1 MSMTTASS
9 SMIYRSFSKVLIA
22 NRGEI
27 AVRIIRAAQ
36 DEGLEAVAIYANPDR
51 DAMHVRLADHAFS
64 LNGDTV
70 ADTYLSVDKVL
81 RAAKDSGADAIHPGY
96 GFLAENA
103 EFAQAVI
110 DAGIVWIGP
119 PPAAINSLGDKVAAR
134 HIAHKVGAP
143 LAPGTPDPVESSQDV
158 IDFADEFGLPLAIKA
173 AHGGG
178 GRGIKVVRQRSE
190 IPDAYESAVREAT
203 AAFGRGE
210 CFVERFLDAPRHL
223 ETQCLADKDGNVV
236 VVSTRD
242 CSLQRRNQKLVEEAP
257 APFLSEDQE
266 QQLYDAS
273 VALLQEAGYVGAGTC
288 EFLIGQDGMISFL
301 EVNTRLQV
309 EHTVSE
315 EVTGIDLVREQFRI
329 ARGELLGYEHPTVD
343 GHSFEFRITAEDP
356 SQNFMPA
363 PGTITKMRLP
373 GGPGVRIDTGIEEGE
388 TISGAFDSMVAKLIV
403 TGKNRKEALQR
414 SHRALTE
421 MRIAGLATVLPFHRR
436 VIQDPNFA
444 PELDQPGQK
453 LSADG
458 PFTVHTRWI
467 ETDFINDLQP
477 QVTSPAMDAD
487 DEQQRRLVTV
497 EVNGKRVEVTLPDSL
512 SGIAAVESKPK
523 RRRAPRS
530 ATGASGASAAGVS
543 GDVVT
548 SPMQGTIVKM
558 GAAVGDDVSV
568 GDLIL
573 VLEAMK
579 MEQPITAHK
588 AGKITELTAEPG
600 ATVNAG
606 APLATIEG

>member
-27 AVRIIRAAQ
+27 AVRIIRAAH
-36 DEGLEAVAIYANPDR
+36 DEGLEAIAVYANPDR
-51 DAMHVRLADHAFS
+51 DAMHVRLADHAYS

-70 ADTYLSVDKVL
+70 ADTYLSVEKVL
-81 RAAKDSGADAIHPGY
+81 RAAKDSGADAVHPGY

-103 EFAQAVI
+103 AFAQAVL
-110 DAGIVWIGP
+110 DAGLVWIGP
-119 PPAAINSLGDKVAAR
+119 PPAAINALGDKVAAR

-143 LAPGTPDPVESSQDV
+143 LAPGTADPVESAQEV
-158 IDFADEFGLPLAIKA
+158 VDFADEHGLPLAIKA

-178 GRGIKVVRQRSE
+178 GRGIKVVRQRAE
-190 IPDAYESAVREAT
+190 IPDAFESAVREAT

-210 CFVERFLDAPRHL
+210 CFVERFLEAPRHL
-223 ETQCLADKDGNVV
+223 ETQCLADQEGNVV
-236 VVSTRD
+236 VISTRD

-257 APFLSEDQE
+257 APYLSPDQE
-266 QQLYDAS
+266 TQLYEAS

-288 EFLIGQDGMISFL
+288 EFLIGQDGTISFL

-329 ARGELLGYEHPTVD
+329 ARGELLDYDHPAVD

-356 SQNFMPA
+356 GQNFMPA
-363 PGTITKMRLP
+363 PGTVTRMRLP

-403 TGKNRKEALQR
+403 TGRNRKEALQR
-414 SHRALTE
+414 SRRALNE
-421 MRIAGLATVLPFHRR
+421 MRIAGLATVLPFHRT
-436 VIQDPNFA
+436 VIEDPNFA
-444 PELDQPGQK
+444 PELDQPGQRVPVE
-453 LSADG
+453 G

-467 ETDFINDLQP
+467 ETDFINELPP
-477 QVTSPAMDAD
+477 QSIVAGMDD
-487 DEQQRRLVTV
+487 SDEAQRRVVTV
-497 EVNGKRVEVTLPDSL
+497 EVNGKRVEVSLPDSL
-512 SGIAAVESKPK
+512 AGITAVDAKPQ
-523 RRRAPRS
+523 RRRPTRTATKTS
-530 ATGASGASAAGVS
+530 GASTTGASG
-543 GDVVT
+543 DTVT
-548 SPMQGTIVKM
+548 SPMQGTIVKL
-558 GAAVGDDVSV
+558 GVEVGQEVV
-568 GDLIL
+568 EGDLIL

-588 AGKITELTAEPG
+588 AGTVTEVSAEPG
-600 ATVNAG
+600 STVNAG